1 MADHTGQSSQLFA
14 DADRRNAQFLATVEI
29 SRTVS
34 RVGLYARAWQF
45 PPVEPFRVRAS
56 MDFRVA
62 KLLQAVPIHIVAFS
76 FISHLP
82 LLLRD

>member
-1 MADHTGQSSQLFA
+1 MA
-14 DADRRNAQFLATVEI
+14 
-29 SRTVS
+29 
-34 RVGLYARAWQF
+34 
-45 PPVEPFRVRAS
+45 
-56 MDFRVA
+56 FRVA